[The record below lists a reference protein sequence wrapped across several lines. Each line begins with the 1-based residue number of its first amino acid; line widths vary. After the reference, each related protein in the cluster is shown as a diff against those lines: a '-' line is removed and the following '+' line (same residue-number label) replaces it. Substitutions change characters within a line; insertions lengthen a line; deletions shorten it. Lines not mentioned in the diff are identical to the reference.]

1 MDSGMTQ
8 NVEISVLIP
17 VFNAAYTLRQALWSA
32 VNQDFE
38 SKEIWVYLD
47 GCTDQSAQIA
57 NAFAEYG
64 VKVIEGQENRGIVH
78 ARNMLVSHAK
88 GKYIAWLDADD
99 LWLPGKLSKQAEY
112 LHAHPEIEVLG
123 TWCEV
128 RNSKHIKA
136 VKWPTQASLLDAW
149 LLFRNPLVQSSLL
162 IRRSSGLQY
171 VTDFE
176 YLEDYYLVQQLKG
189 TQKIAILPAVLCSYL
204 EATKNG
210 KVDKYLKYDF
220 IRKAELILSI
230 QLEKLGLSYGKNHLS
245 LFREFLSQNHTFK
258 QAEAAVI
265 WGVLQDCKR
274 ANAKKGLVNQSAL
287 QRVLAFQYMRLFRL
301 GKGMRWRI
309 LGALMLQ
316 PITAIAALVKRP
328 RYVKRIS

>member
-1 MDSGMTQ
+1 MTQ

-17 VFNAAYTLRQALWSA
+17 AFNAAHTLRQALWSA

-112 LHAHPEIEVLG
+112 LRAHPEIEVLG

-176 YLEDYYLVQQLKG
+176 YLEDNYLVQQLTG

-258 QAEAAVI
+258 QAEAVVI

-328 RYVKRIS
+328 RYVKRSS

>member
-1 MDSGMTQ
+1 MTQ

-17 VFNAAYTLRQALWSA
+17 AFNAEHTLRQALWSA

-112 LHAHPEIEVLG
+112 LRAHPEIEVLG

-128 RNSKHIKA
+128 RNSKNIKA
-136 VKWPTQASLLDAW
+136 VKWPTQATLLDAW

-162 IRRSSGLQY
+162 IRRSSVLQY

-176 YLEDYYLVQQLKG
+176 YLEDYYLAQQLTG

-258 QAEAAVI
+258 KAEAAVI
-265 WGVLQDCKR
+265 WGILQDCKR

-287 QRVLAFQYMRLFRL
+287 QVVLAFQYMRLFRL

-309 LGALMLQ
+309 LGALVLQ
-316 PITAIAALVKRP
+316 PITAIAAVMQRP
-328 RYVKRIS
+328 RYVKRSS

>member
-1 MDSGMTQ
+1 MTQ

-17 VFNAAYTLRQALWSA
+17 AFNAEHTLRQALWSA

-128 RNSKHIKA
+128 RNSKHIKT
-136 VKWPTQASLLDAW
+136 VKWPAKASLLDAW

-162 IRRSSGLQY
+162 IRRSSVLQY

-176 YLEDYYLVQQLKG
+176 YLEDYYLVQQLTG
-189 TQKIAILPAVLCSYL
+189 TQKTAILPVVLCSYL

-220 IRKAELILSI
+220 IRKAESILSI

-245 LFREFLSQNHTFK
+245 LFREFLSQNHKFK
-258 QAEAAVI
+258 KAEAQVI

-287 QRVLAFQYMRLFRL
+287 QTVLAFQYMRLFRL
-301 GKGMRWRI
+301 GKGMRWFA
-309 LGALMLQ
+309 LGTLMMQ
-316 PITAIAALVKRP
+316 PYTTISAFVHRP
-328 RYVKRIS
+328 RYVKRSS